1 MRFHKHAKL
10 KGRQNMDPHR
20 YEAVAA
26 IAEIQALYGRVR
38 FPEERK
44 DFRLHQQKSGSRR
57 KRSAEQH
64 LVAAGCHENGDELR
78 GAE

>member
-1 MRFHKHAKL
+1 MRFNTQAKF

-44 DFRLHQQKSGSRR
+44 DFRLHQKKSGSRR
-57 KRSAEQH
+57 KRLAEQH
-64 LVAAGCHENGDELR
+64 LVAAGCHETGDELR
-78 GAE
+78 GVE